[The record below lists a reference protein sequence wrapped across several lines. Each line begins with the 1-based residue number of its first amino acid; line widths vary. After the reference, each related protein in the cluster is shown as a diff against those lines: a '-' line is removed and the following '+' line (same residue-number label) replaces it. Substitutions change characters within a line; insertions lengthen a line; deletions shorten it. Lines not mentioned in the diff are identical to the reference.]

1 MENQEMKE
9 IVYQYFKAYSEFDV
23 QKMGSFL
30 HDDVEFKN
38 ISNGEVTLALNGKTA
53 FINQAKHAVN
63 LFEKRKIKVKSFTF
77 EDEFLDVKLDFMG
90 ILAVDVPEDHKKGD
104 KIEMEGR
111 SRLKFSSDKIISI
124 EDIN

>member
-53 FINQAKHAVN
+53 FIKQAKHAVN
-63 LFEKRKIKVKSFTF
+63 LFEKREIMVKSFTF